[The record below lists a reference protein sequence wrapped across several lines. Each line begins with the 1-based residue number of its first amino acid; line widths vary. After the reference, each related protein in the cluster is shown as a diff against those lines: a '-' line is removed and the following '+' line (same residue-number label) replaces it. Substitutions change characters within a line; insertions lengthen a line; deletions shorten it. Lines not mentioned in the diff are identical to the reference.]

1 MAVRAACF
9 VSLLIFG
16 CQAVSDELEITKSG
30 KVFSTAAKSTLFP
43 KDLEQF
49 KSKAVADAWGD
60 WRPKDGMKGKLLG
73 LIAGG
78 RLLMEV
84 EGKHILISEAGVA
97 GPGVEKIA
105 QIKESQKP
113 SGFAKFFAQQEAMV
127 NKFIA
132 EAPQIMEEVEKLW
145 EKDEFPVMGY
155 TLKFSHV
162 VLGYAALLLF
172 AISTTACFGCR
183 TNKPDMDA
191 IKNEMIKV
199 YKKHKPENVSK
210 IDEIIKLWEGREDEI
225 VPTLHAKYIH
235 SAPTTEDKDKTAGEG
250 EKNADGDDQKKTK

>member
-30 KVFSTAAKSTLFP
+30 KVFSTAAKSTQFP

-113 SGFAKFFAQQEAMV
+113 SGFAKFFAQQEAMI

-132 EAPQIMEEVEKLW
+132 EAPRIMEEVEKLW

-155 TLKFSHV
+155 TLKFSDV

-191 IKNEMIKV
+191 IKNEMRKV
-199 YKKHKPENVSK
+199 YKKHKPENVAK

-250 EKNADGDDQKKTK
+250 EKNEDGDDQKKTK